1 MDVLGNAVRRPLSR
15 RVEGT
20 ARGVTVVRGAPPSED
35 PPRSV
40 SIVELE
46 ERIASLDPET
56 RAAAERIFS
65 VPTTV
70 GRLDPPAE
78 MREWIRKQCG
88 SVDAVIA
95 QSAVRAPTPGPREGA
110 RRPT

>member
-20 ARGVTVVRGAPPSED
+20 ARGVTVVRGAPPPEN
-35 PPRSV
+35 PPRSG

-65 VPTTV
+65 VTTTV
-70 GRLDPPAE
+70 RRLDPPLE
-78 MREWIRKQCG
+78 MREWITHQFG
-88 SVDAVIA
+88 SVDAVFA
-95 QSAVRAPTPGPREGA
+95 QTVL
-110 RRPT
+110 RRTDLG